1 MYRDFAEDAIRAVL
15 DEVGLS
21 ELIAERGMD
30 FPVGINGAFLSGGQK
45 QKVALARALL
55 CGLARTISSNQGK
68 FFSLRYV
75 QINTIQHLFFLFFCI
90 VAEKNMTKFNISGY
104 GCTIP
109 VPESGRWNIG
119 CPFKPAYFFDWRN
132 FYCAWRPIPP
142 TMVNILEII
151 DSVFVL
157 RILHI

>member
-1 MYRDFAEDAIRAVL
+1 MKIIRFYRQNMIDRLLFQVETEIIRYPYFRAGKEETGRICKDGWGED
-15 DEVGLS
+15 
-21 ELIAERGMD
+21 
-30 FPVGINGAFLSGGQK
+30 SG
-45 QKVALARALL
+45 
-55 CGLARTISSNQGK
+55 S
-68 FFSLRYV
+68 
-75 QINTIQHLFFLFFCI
+75 
-90 VAEKNMTKFNISGY
+90 SGY

-132 FYCAWRPIPP
+132 FYCAWRIDGGKSRYLNGSIEKNRSASRKSIYTAAPIPP